1 MRTADRS
8 THWLLGLA
16 ALACLGAC
24 RPSDAP
30 KEPTDPN
37 DDPQVRAD
45 APARTGGQPI
55 SIVRRS
61 QVLALN

>member
-1 MRTADRS
+1 MRIPVRPS
-8 THWLLGLA
+8 HWLLGLA

-37 DDPQVRAD
+37 DDPQVQA
-45 APARTGGQPI
+45 APDPHTGGQPI
-55 SIVRRS
+55 ALARRS
-61 QVLALN
+61 LALALN